1 MTTLDKIFKINYGS
15 DLELNKL
22 DQTNG
27 SIRFVSRTRKNNG
40 VSALVNE
47 YKDATINPPYT
58 ISVALGSSSVLFAFL
73 QEQPYYSGRDVAFLE
88 PLKEM
93 TKQEMLYYC
102 ACITAN
108 RYKYNFGRQANKT
121 LAALKVPDKTEIPQ
135 WVNKTKIQDLT
146 HLDEPAITRDNI
158 SPKSYEIFEF
168 NKLFKYAQEET
179 YDEIAT
185 VNLVSALTK
194 DNGIKG
200 VVVTNSYI
208 TGNKLT
214 ITSNGIYTGTA
225 FYQEQP
231 FVTQDSIA
239 IELIGHTLNKYIAMY
254 LICLINN
261 EKFRFNYGR
270 KSSKTKL
277 EQLKLKL
284 PIIFPNQPDW
294 EYMEMYIKS
303 LPYSKNI

>member
-1 MTTLDKIFKINYGS
+1 MTTLDKIFKINSGS

-27 SIRFVSRTRKNNG
+27 KIRFVSRTRKNNG

-47 YKDATINPPYT
+47 YEAANINPPNT
-58 ISVALGSSSVLFAFL
+58 ISVALGGSVLSAFL
-73 QEQPYYSGRDVAFLE
+73 QEQPYYSGRDVVFLE
-88 PLKEM
+88 PLKIL

-121 LAALKVPDKTEIPQ
+121 LASLKVPDKNEIPQ

-146 HLDEPAITRDNI
+146 HLDKSLITQDI
-158 SPKSYEIFEF
+158 TSPKSYEIFEF
-168 NKLFKYAQEET
+168 SKLFKYAKEEKHDKIT
-179 YDEIAT
+179 S

-194 DNGIKG
+194 DNGIKC
-200 VVVTNSYI
+200 VVNTNSYI
-208 TGNKLT
+208 NGNKLT

-225 FYQEQP
+225 FYQDRP

-239 IELIGHTLNKYIAMY
+239 IELVGHKLNKYIAMY

-270 KSSKTKL
+270 KSNKMKL

-284 PIIFPNQPDW
+284 PAITPNQPDW